1 MRKLWLIFAQATTVA
16 LATLLVVSTLRP
28 DLFTLRQ
35 DAAGLV
41 TIRESREKPSL
52 EVAGST
58 SRLDSYRLAVQKALP
73 AVVSISTS
81 KEVKIARNPLLDD
94 PIFRRFFGDQVENE
108 RQQALGSGVIVGIE
122 GYILTND
129 HVVSGADEIEVS
141 LYDGRRANAKVVGTD
156 PESDLA
162 VLKVA
167 LDKVPAI
174 TFGKL
179 DQVNVGDVVLAIG
192 NPFGFGQTVTMG
204 IVSGLGRRGLGI
216 NTFENFIQ
224 TDAAINQGNS
234 GGALVDTGGN
244 LIGVNTA
251 ILSRSGGSMGIGF
264 AIPVSEAR
272 QVMEQIIAT
281 GSVTRGWVGVEVQD
295 LTPELVESFRLV
307 DASGVLI
314 ANVVDGGP
322 AQRAGVK
329 AGDVLVEVAGK
340 PVGDTST
347 MLNIVAAVQP
357 GNTAT
362 LKLLRNGRPMTLKL
376 TVGKR
381 PTPQYVRDE

>member
-35 DAAGLV
+35 DAAGFV
-41 TIRESREKPSL
+41 TIRESREKPGM

-58 SRLDSYRLAVQKALP
+58 SRLDSYRAAVQKALP

-307 DASGVLI
+307 DANGVLI

-340 PVGDTST
+340 PVADTST

-362 LKLLRNGRPMTLKL
+362 LKLLRNGRPMTLNL